1 MDDNQVWRGPHHS
14 NRGEIGRRIIR
25 QLPVQAFVDRLRAV
39 SADEQR
45 VPIRWSTRRFGRREI
60 AADTR
65 FILHERWLAE
75 CPPQMLGQ
83 KPRGQIGAA
92 SCREWNHD
100 HDILAGPVLRRTGT
114 GLHLRAKAGNGTEN
128 QAAAIDWHRRF
139 LTASRAASLWRLS
152 DTLGKSTVGAS
163 RLRGR
168 VTAPLIEW
176 RCHRRP
182 ISFSCRVECL

>member
-1 MDDNQVWRGPHHS
+1 MDDNQVWRGPDHS

-83 KPRGQIGAA
+83 KPRGQIGAT

-114 GLHLRAKAGNGTEN
+114 GRHLRAKAGNGTEN

-176 RCHRRP
+176 RCHP
-182 ISFSCRVECL
+182 FRVVLNVFEAQ